1 MQARSFAFNLVQ
13 KEVHAVACCAA
24 QTGGMDKITETEKL
38 LQHAQD
44 IARRAFVD
52 PSEKAVLDI
61 FDELRAERDRTAWAT
76 DGREYATVH

>member
-1 MQARSFAFNLVQ
+1 
-13 KEVHAVACCAA
+13 
-24 QTGGMDKITETEKL
+24 MDKITETEKL
-38 LQHAQD
+38 LIHAQN

-76 DGREYATVH
+76 DGRECASVH

>member
-1 MQARSFAFNLVQ
+1 
-13 KEVHAVACCAA
+13 
-24 QTGGMDKITETEKL
+24 MDKITETEKL
-38 LQHAQD
+38 LIHAQD

-76 DGREYATVH
+76 DGRESASVH